1 MLDLIAENEERL
13 APGKVFD
20 SSGEYPPTYITYIR
34 MYVYKCASGKKK
46 QNGLR
51 HQQQRQHSTPKT
63 MATKPSA
70 KMHSKSPGQHSTS
83 TPHYHQHSSTTG
95 GTIRTPRSTP
105 TTDHVKPRSMT
116 HHVGGAV
123 SPSGVTISDEIQ
135 LRELFSIL
143 KGYKILIQ
151 FSHHTFKCIPNIRV
165 YHLTYITG
173 LLLGRQIVIWSVKM
187 SIQ

>member
-1 MLDLIAENEERL
+1 M
-13 APGKVFD
+13 
-20 SSGEYPPTYITYIR
+20 
-34 MYVYKCASGKKK
+34 YKCASGKKK
-46 QNGLR
+46 QDGLR
-51 HQQQRQHSTPKT
+51 HQQQRQQSAPKT

-70 KMHSKSPGQHSTS
+70 KMHSKSPVKCLTS

-95 GTIRTPRSTP
+95 GTVRTPRSTP
-105 TTDHVKPRSMT
+105 TTDHVRPRSMT
-116 HHVGGAV
+116 RQVGGAM

-151 FSHHTFKCIPNIRV
+151 FSHKTINTFYKNKYIPNINS
-165 YHLTYITG
+165 LLSDLTG
-173 LLLGRQIVIWSVKM
+173 LLFGRQIIWLVTM